1 MKFSLSTLKE
11 FFDTSA
17 TLEEICSTLTDI
29 GLEVENCEDKAKNL
43 AQFSVAQ
50 IIEAKPHENSNKLKI
65 CLVKTSENKEPLQ
78 IICGASNARSGIKV
92 AYAPIGSIIP
102 SNQMLIKKAKIAG
115 VESNGMLCSAKELAI
130 GNEDVGIIEID
141 EKFEIGTKISE
152 VFSLNDAIIEINV
165 TPNRGDCLGVYGIA
179 RDLSATNIGK
189 IKPLD
194 IPTISPKFNFEC
206 KIDNNAPSACGFAV
220 FRILKNVKNRPS
232 PKWLVDKLNDVGI
245 NSISAVVD
253 ITNYVM
259 HVLNRPMHA
268 YDCTKIKDSITIRFA
283 NENENFI
290 SLKNE
295 QYLLENKILT
305 ICDNQKILSLAG
317 IIGGLQSC
325 CDIDSSQILLESAFF
340 NQSTISYSGRKLN
353 IHSESRHRFERGVDQ
368 KTCQQG
374 IEMATKLILEICGG
388 EASEIKLVGKIDNQK
403 TIKFDFKKIVE
414 LIGINIDKEIVL
426 KILNSLGFKI
436 DNDFNIEV
444 PSHRHDIFSSEDIVE
459 EIIRIY
465 GYNKINKQE
474 LKITNNYYQK
484 TLDLNHKARFCLS
497 SRGMI
502 ETINWSFND
511 DKLIEIFGKI
521 NENLILENPISSEM
535 NHMRTSLVIGLVN
548 SYKKNYL
555 RNFQNLS
562 LFEIGNIFDNNIQ
575 KNMIAGLRA
584 GKNKEQNHYHDYRDF
599 DIFDVKKDF
608 LEIIDIFNI
617 RPESLQ
623 IIDNSAPTYYHP
635 FRSAKIILGKTII
648 GYFGEIHPQ
657 IVNKFDLKNRLN
669 FFEIFTDNIPKVN
682 KSNIRKTFI
691 SNDLPVVERDFA
703 FIVDKNLNIETL
715 IRSINNIEKNLIKEI
730 NIFDIYS
737 GANIDS
743 NKKSVAFRIKIQSS
757 EKTLTSDEI
766 ENISTKII
774 AVAINNHQ
782 AVLRIDYQNR

>member
-11 FFDTSA
+11 FFDTNA
-17 TLEEICSTLTDI
+17 TVEEICSTLTNI
-29 GLEVENCEDKAKNL
+29 GLEVENYEDKAKNL
-43 AQFSVAQ
+43 AQFSVAK

-78 IICGASNARSGIKV
+78 IICGASNARNGIKV

-102 SNQMLIKKAKIAG
+102 SNQMVIKKAKIAG
-115 VESNGMLCSAKELAI
+115 IESNGMLCSAKELAI
-130 GNEDVGIIEID
+130 GNEDMGIIEID

-179 RDLSATNIGK
+179 RDLSATTIGK
-189 IKPLD
+189 IKQLD
-194 IPTISPKFNFEC
+194 IPAISPKFNFEY
-206 KIDNNAPSACGFAV
+206 KINNTVPEACSFAV
-220 FRILKNVKNRPS
+220 FRVLKNVKNRPS
-232 PKWLVDKLNDVGI
+232 PKWLVDKLNHVGI

-268 YDCTKIKDSITIRFA
+268 YDCSKIKDSITIRFA
-283 NENENFI
+283 NQNENFT

-305 ICDNQKILSLAG
+305 ICDNQKILSVAG

-325 CDIDSSQILLESAFF
+325 CDIDSNHILLESAFF
-340 NQSTISYSGRKLN
+340 NKSSISYSGRKLN
-353 IHSESRHRFERGVDQ
+353 IHSESRQRFERGVDQ
-368 KTCQQG
+368 ETCQQG

-388 EASEIKLVGKIDNQK
+388 DASEIKLVGKINNK
-403 TIKFDFKKIVE
+403 KIIKFDFKKIVE
-414 LIGINIDKEIVL
+414 LIGINIDKQITL

-436 DNDFNIEV
+436 DDNFNIEI

-474 LKITNNYYQK
+474 LEIANNYHEK
-484 TLDLNHKARFCLS
+484 ALNIHHKARLCLS

-562 LFEIGNIFDNNIQ
+562 LFEIGNIFDDNVQ

-608 LEIIDIFNI
+608 FEIIDIFNI
-617 RPESLQ
+617 KPESLQ
-623 IIDNSAPTYYHP
+623 IIDDSTPTYYHP
-635 FRSAKIILGKTII
+635 FRSAKVTLRKNII

-669 FFEIFTDNIPKVN
+669 FFEIFIDNIPKIS
-682 KSNIRKTFI
+682 KTNIRKTFI

-703 FIVDKNLNIETL
+703 FIVDKNLNIGTL
-715 IRSINNIEKNLIKEI
+715 IKSINNIEKNLIKEI

-743 NKKSVAFRIKIQSS
+743 NKKSVAFRVKIQSS
-757 EKTLTSDEI
+757 EKTLTSNEI
-766 ENISTKII
+766 DDISAKII
-774 AVAINNHQ
+774 AIAINNHQ
-782 AVLRIDYQNR
+782 AVLRIDYQK

>member
-65 CLVKTSENKEPLQ
+65 CLVKTAENKEPLQ

-194 IPTISPKFNFEC
+194 IPTISPKFNFEY
-206 KIDNNAPSACGFAV
+206 KINNNAPSACSFAV
-220 FRILKNVKNRPS
+220 FRILKNVKNCPS

-305 ICDNQKILSLAG
+305 ICDDQKILSLAG

-669 FFEIFTDNIPKVN
+669 FFEIFTDNIPKIN

>member
-65 CLVKTSENKEPLQ
+65 CLVKTAENKEPLQ
-78 IICGASNARSGIKV
+78 IICGASNARIGIKV

-194 IPTISPKFNFEC
+194 IPTISSKFNFEC

-220 FRILKNVKNRPS
+220 FRILKNVKNCPS

-426 KILNSLGFKI
+426 KILNSLGLKI

-669 FFEIFTDNIPKVN
+669 FFEIFTDNIPKIN

>member
-1 MKFSLSTLKE
+1 
-11 FFDTSA
+11 
-17 TLEEICSTLTDI
+17 
-29 GLEVENCEDKAKNL
+29 
-43 AQFSVAQ
+43 
-50 IIEAKPHENSNKLKI
+50 
-65 CLVKTSENKEPLQ
+65 
-78 IICGASNARSGIKV
+78 
-92 AYAPIGSIIP
+92 
-102 SNQMLIKKAKIAG
+102 
-115 VESNGMLCSAKELAI
+115 MLCSAKELAI

-220 FRILKNVKNRPS
+220 FRILKNVKNHPS

-305 ICDNQKILSLAG
+305 ICDDQKILSLAG

-669 FFEIFTDNIPKVN
+669 FFEIFTDNIPKIN

-737 GANIDS
+737 GANIDL

>member
-65 CLVKTSENKEPLQ
+65 CLVKTAENKEPLQ

-194 IPTISPKFNFEC
+194 IPTISPKFNFEY

-232 PKWLVDKLNDVGI
+232 PKWLVDKLNYVGI

-669 FFEIFTDNIPKVN
+669 FFEIFTDNIPKIN